1 MFKSIAQDYF
11 GAFEKK
17 DINKLRELLD
27 SEVVLRDWNVEAKG
41 LENVLNINI
50 EIFKAFEKIQVNV
63 ISLYAEESTV
73 IGELTIILDEAVT
86 MKVVDV
92 IEFTSLRKIKSI
104 RAYKG

>member
-17 DINKLRELLD
+17 DIHKLRELLD
-27 SEVVLRDWNVEAKG
+27 SEVVLRDWNVEANG
-41 LENVLNINI
+41 LENVLKINL
-50 EIFKAFEKIQVNV
+50 EIFMAFEKIQVNV
-63 ISLYAEESTV
+63 ISWYAEESTV
-73 IGELTIILDEAVT
+73 IGELIITLDDAVT
-86 MKVVDV
+86 MKVVDL

>member
-1 MFKSIAQDYF
+1 MLKSIAQDYF

-27 SEVVLRDWNVEAKG
+27 SEVVLRDWNVQAKG
-41 LENVLNINI
+41 LENILNINI

>member
-17 DINKLRELLD
+17 DIHKLRELLD
-27 SEVVLRDWNVEAKG
+27 SEVVLRDWNVEANG
-41 LENVLNINI
+41 LENVLKINL
-50 EIFKAFEKIQVNV
+50 EIFMAFEKIQVNV

-73 IGELTIILDEAVT
+73 IGELIITLDDAVT
-86 MKVVDV
+86 MKVVDL

>member
-50 EIFKAFEKIQVNV
+50 ES
-63 ISLYAEESTV
+63 ISSFHL
-73 IGELTIILDEAVT
+73 LNQWQL
-86 MKVVDV
+86 KKK
-92 IEFTSLRKIKSI
+92 SLQNHLRFPSL
-104 RAYKG
+104 

>member
-11 GAFEKK
+11 GAFETK
-17 DINKLRELLD
+17 DIDKIRELLD

-41 LENVLNINI
+41 FENVLNINI
-50 EIFKAFEKIQVNV
+50 EIFKDFEKIQVNV

-73 IGELTIILDEAVT
+73 IGELTITLDEAVT
-86 MKVVDV
+86 MRVVDV
-92 IEFTSLRKIKSI
+92 IEFTSFRKIKSI

>member
-1 MFKSIAQDYF
+1 MLKKTAQDYF
-11 GAFEKK
+11 EAFEKR

-41 LENVLNINI
+41 LQNVLDINI

-92 IEFTSLRKIKSI
+92 IEFTRLRKIKSI
-104 RAYKG
+104 RAYKS

>member
-27 SEVVLRDWNVEAKG
+27 SEVILRDWNVEAIG
-41 LENVLNINI
+41 LENVLNINM
-50 EIFKAFEKIQVNV
+50 EIFKAFEKIQVHV
-63 ISLYAEESTV
+63 MSLYAEESTV
-73 IGELTIILDEAVT
+73 IGELTIILDDAVT

-92 IEFTSLRKIKSI
+92 IEFTGLRKIKSI

>member
-1 MFKSIAQDYF
+1 MFKIIAQDYF

-17 DINKLRELLD
+17 DVNKLRELLD
-27 SEVVLRDWNVEAKG
+27 SEVVLRDWNVEANG
-41 LENVLNINI
+41 LENVLNINL
-50 EIFKAFEKIQVNV
+50 EIFMAFEKIQVNV

-73 IGELTIILDEAVT
+73 IGELAITLDDAVT